1 MKTGLMNSSDALVL
15 KRARNGFS
23 VMLLKHENQLLR
35 GINGELLFFPKQITL
50 WKLITLLYVVVG

>member
-1 MKTGLMNSSDALVL
+1 MKTGLMNSPDALVL

-35 GINGELLFFPKQITL
+35 GINGELLSFTKIDNSL
-50 WKLITLLYVVVG
+50 GSS